1 LVLGYY
7 LSFGAWDLEFVMRL
21 IYMGTP
27 QFAVEPLR
35 ALVAAGHDITGVV
48 TRTDKPA
55 GRGRTLSAPP
65 VKLAAQEL
73 GLAVFQPKRV
83 RDPEFIGVLR
93 NMDPEAIVVAAY
105 GQILPKDI
113 LALPKFGCINIHAS
127 LLPAYRGAAPI
138 NWAVIRGE
146 QRTGIT
152 IMQMDEGMDTGAILI
167 QESIPIGPED
177 TAGALKEQLASL
189 GAKLI
194 ITALPLLASGKL
206 TPVAQDGTKATM
218 APLLKKGDGLINW
231 DLSAREIH
239 NRVRGLSP
247 WPGAY
252 SSLDKT
258 MVKIIA
264 TGVLDGTGVPGLL
277 YERDKNTLVAGT
289 GSGLL
294 RILSIQPEGK
304 KPMTAGEFM
313 RGHRGLAG
321 KKFTNV

>member
-1 LVLGYY
+1 
-7 LSFGAWDLEFVMRL
+7 MRL

-27 QFAVEPLR
+27 QFAAEPLR
-35 ALVAAGHDITGVV
+35 ALAAAGHDIAGIV

-55 GRGRTLSAPP
+55 GRGRTLAAPP
-65 VKLAAQEL
+65 VKRTAQEL
-73 GLAVFQPKRV
+73 GLVVFQPTRV
-83 RDPEFIGVLR
+83 RDPEFIGILR
-93 NMDPEAIVVAAY
+93 KMEPDAIIVAAY
-105 GQILPKDI
+105 GQILPKEI
-113 LALPKFGCINIHAS
+113 LTLPKFGCINIHAS

-138 NWAVIRGE
+138 NWAIIRGE
-146 QRTGIT
+146 HETGNT
-152 IMQMDEGMDTGAILI
+152 IMLMDEGMDTGAILM
-167 QESIPIGPED
+167 QESLPIGPED
-177 TAGALKEQLASL
+177 TAGALTEKLAAL

-206 TPVAQDGTKATM
+206 APIAQDGTKATL
-218 APLLKKGDGLINW
+218 APLLAKGDGLIDW
-231 DLSAREIH
+231 DLSARDIH

-252 SSLDKT
+252 SSLDRK

-264 TGVLDGTGVPGLL
+264 TGVLDGTGEAGLL

-294 RILSIQPEGK
+294 RILTIQPEGK

-313 RGHRGLAG
+313 RGHRGIVG
-321 KKFTNV
+321 EKFTNS